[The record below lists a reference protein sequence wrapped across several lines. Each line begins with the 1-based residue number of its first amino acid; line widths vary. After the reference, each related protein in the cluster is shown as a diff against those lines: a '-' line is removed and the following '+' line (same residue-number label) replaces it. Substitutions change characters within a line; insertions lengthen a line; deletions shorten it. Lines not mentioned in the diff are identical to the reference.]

1 MCPREVIT
9 LPTKGSNTMKSIDL
23 IAATF
28 LFVGG
33 VNWGLVGLFG
43 FDFIAW
49 LFGDMNIYSR
59 IIYVLVGLSAIYD
72 AAMWR
77 AIQERWE
84 CSGFWRKA
92 ESPAA

>member
-1 MCPREVIT
+1 M
-9 LPTKGSNTMKSIDL
+9 PTKNNNYMKSIDV

-43 FDFIAW
+43 FDFVAW
-49 LFGDMNIYSR
+49 LFGEMSMVSR
-59 IIYVLVGLSAIYD
+59 MVYVAVGISALYD

-77 AIQERWE
+77 AIQKRWE

-92 ESPAA
+92 ESPAV